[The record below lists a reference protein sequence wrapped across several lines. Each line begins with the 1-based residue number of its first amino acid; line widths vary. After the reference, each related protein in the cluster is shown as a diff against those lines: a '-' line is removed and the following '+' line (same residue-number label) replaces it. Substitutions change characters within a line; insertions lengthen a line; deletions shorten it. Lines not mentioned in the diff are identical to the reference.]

1 MRVETGGGDAVIGRV
16 ELPPIAGKAHFMPL
30 RPAAADQRIDQP
42 AVARIDIAVEKGP
55 DMIAADMIGLLDQ
68 QDARA
73 RPPLGKG
80 KRDQPPGKAP
90 ADNRK
95 IAFQISHSPC

>member
-1 MRVETGGGDAVIGRV
+1 
-16 ELPPIAGKAHFMPL
+16 
-30 RPAAADQRIDQP
+30 
-42 AVARIDIAVEKGP
+42 
-55 DMIAADMIGLLDQ
+55 MIAADMIGLLDQ
-68 QDARA
+68 QDART

-95 IAFQISHSPC
+95 IAFQISHQPLLATPTPKAKPDGPAGMGGFLPFPSRKREG